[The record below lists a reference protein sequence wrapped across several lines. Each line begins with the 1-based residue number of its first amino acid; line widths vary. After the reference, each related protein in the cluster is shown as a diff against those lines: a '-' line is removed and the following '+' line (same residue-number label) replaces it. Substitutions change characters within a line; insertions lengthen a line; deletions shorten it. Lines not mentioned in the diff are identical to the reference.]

1 MQTSTSMFA
10 GLSRLIEDNTEP
22 LLAVSMFGFV
32 FLSVLAIIHAAQ
44 SRATIRKRTIAY
56 NPAYFKA
63 PQSVHPLDSDGRGPQ
78 NVEDVSELLFAV
90 ERGLGASSERRIS
103 KIRGE
108 LIRAGYFRKDA
119 VPCFYIARVTL
130 GLPVRL
136 LLASACKHFDAIIL
150 LRNRAQRIRAGGR
163 LGRHGD
169 PGTSLASQA

>member
-1 MQTSTSMFA
+1 MQASTSMFA
-10 GLSRLIEDNTEP
+10 GVSRLIEDSTEP

-44 SRATIRKRTIAY
+44 SRATIRKRTVAY

-63 PQSVHPLDSDGRGPQ
+63 PLSVHPSGSDGRGPQ

-90 ERGLGASSERRIS
+90 ERGLGANSERRIS

-119 VPCFYIARVTL
+119 VPCFYIARVTSR
-130 GLPVRL
+130 LPVCLFLSNAR
-136 LLASACKHFDAIIL
+136 KHFDGIIL
-150 LRNRAQRIRAGGR
+150 VRNRAQWFRAGGR
-163 LGRHGD
+163 LGGHGD
-169 PGTSLASQA
+169 PDTLLASQA